1 MSDADMEDR
10 LAAALLD
17 ARQRCARQG
26 LIESTGASLS
36 LRLPGAQEGLLLVHQ
51 ASSTVLRWDRNMQE
65 RGGTPP
71 GLALHRAIYARRG
84 DVGAILAGGGRFGSA
99 LADLGGVMPVAF
111 DEQARH
117 LGRMRGPAAA
127 ATDQSLASAIGTG
140 ANAVLIDGMPVC
152 LGTTCQ
158 RMVLNAELF
167 EKCAKAYVLAACT
180 GQAVTTLPW
189 WVCRIAIG
197 RLRKDQSRAAQ
208 RFAQGVL
215 PDDVR
220 GY

>member
-1 MSDADMEDR
+1 MSGTEMEHH
-10 LAAALLD
+10 LAAALLE
-17 ARQRCARQG
+17 ARERCVKQG
-26 LIESTGASLS
+26 LMASKGASLS
-36 LRLPGAQEGLLLVHQ
+36 LRLPGAREGLLFVDP
-51 ASSTVLRWDRNMQE
+51 ASGTVLRWDWTVQE

-71 GLALHRAIYARRG
+71 GLALHCAIYALRA

-117 LGRMRGPAAA
+117 LGRMRGAASGV
-127 ATDQSLASAIGTG
+127 TDGALASAIGAG
-140 ANAVLIDGMPVC
+140 ANAVLIDGVPVS

-189 WVCRIAIG
+189 WVCRIAMG

-215 PDDVR
+215 PEDVR

>member
-1 MSDADMEDR
+1 MSDAEMEHR

-17 ARQRCARQG
+17 ARQRCVRQG
-26 LIESTGASLS
+26 LIASPGASLS
-36 LRLPGAQEGLLLVHQ
+36 LRLPGAQKGLLFVDP
-51 ASSTVLRWDRNMQE
+51 ATSTVLRWDWNMQE

-71 GLALHRAIYARRG
+71 GLALHCAIYALRA

-117 LGRMRGPAAA
+117 LGRMRGPASAVAA
-127 ATDQSLASAIGTG
+127 RALASAIGTG
-140 ANAVLIDGMPVC
+140 ANAVLIDAVPVC